1 MKTVGV
7 ITMHRIINYGSAL
20 QAYATLKA
28 VSKFGYEAELIDY
41 IFPNRRKTSTL
52 LARIKNL
59 ALKLFLYLFHGD
71 KEKRF
76 NSFYTDYYNC
86 SKRFSSPEE
95 LKSEHP
101 SYDILLTGSDQVWNP
116 LHTGDDYSF
125 LLSFSEEGTPKISYA
140 SSFSKSILPDE
151 YKAIYAQYLKD
162 YKFISVREA
171 SGINIVRE
179 LIGKTP
185 FCACDPTLLLS
196 KEEWERLACKG
207 KQLVKGEYV
216 LLYILTYAY
225 NPYPAILNI
234 IEYVKKQINLPIVIL
249 DGSLSTNRIKGARNI
264 KNAGPLE
271 FLRLVKNASFVVTTS
286 FHGTAFALNFERPF
300 FSVLSDNPKNDTRM
314 MDLLQ
319 AVGADDCALIYNNVI
334 ENKELSMDYTT
345 ITSRIKAVRRESS
358 DYLKMILGQCV
369 ENNG

>member
-1 MKTVGV
+1 MKKVGV

-20 QAYATLKA
+20 QAYATLNA

-41 IFPNRRKTSTL
+41 IFPNKKKNSTFL
-52 LARIKNL
+52 VKVKNL
-59 ALKLFLYLFHGD
+59 TLRIILFLFHGG

-76 NSFYTDYYNC
+76 KSFYADYYNC
-86 SKRFSSPEE
+86 SKKFSSPED

-116 LHTGDDYSF
+116 LYTGDDYSF
-125 LLSFSEEGTPKISYA
+125 LLSFSEDGTPKISYA
-140 SSFSKSILPDE
+140 SSFSKSILPEE
-151 YKAIYAQYLKD
+151 YKAIYAKCLRD
-162 YKFISVREA
+162 YRFISVREA
-171 SGINIVRE
+171 SGINVVRE

-196 KEEWERLACKG
+196 KEEWGRLACKG

-216 LLYILTYAY
+216 LLYILAYAY
-225 NPYPAILNI
+225 NPYPEILNI
-234 IEYVKKQINLPIVIL
+234 IEYVKKQTNLPIVIL
-249 DGSLSTNRIKGARNI
+249 DGSLRTNKVEGARNI

-300 FSVLSDNPKNDTRM
+300 FSVLSDNSKNDTRM

-319 AVGADDCALIYNNVI
+319 AVGADDRALVYNKVI
-334 ENKELSMDYTT
+334 ENKDLSMDYVT
-345 ITSRIKAVRRESS
+345 ITSRIKAIRRESS
-358 DYLKMILGQCV
+358 DYLKMILRQCV
-369 ENNG
+369 ENNA